1 MIVVLAAAC
10 LLALTGPRTS
20 LGRDVARGARAA
32 RTSDTPPG
40 FWYGTDSQ
48 YVNVSGPPPYKTPV
62 IGGAY
67 GGYIGMLGKWS
78 YFLRCRVSPPTW
90 SKINSAQANLNFQ
103 KYDKGV
109 GTAGYWF
116 MGGPGVDPRY
126 NGTVEE
132 ANNWGTRQ
140 AARALS
146 NMRGLPA
153 DQRPIYPIMFMDI
166 EFPGNGP
173 ASDNGWNTVYT
184 SPCSGKVRH
193 HHIPASV
200 DRAVFNGFWGY
211 IRATHNLTPGVY
223 SARGTWR
230 TIFGTRSASSVP
242 HTPQWTFE
250 PETSNLSNAPSGW
263 CLRGIAGCAQFFG
276 GVTRSSKFAV
286 MWQFSGGGGVRNGIG
301 DFDQID
307 GRTFG

>member
-1 MIVVLAAAC
+1 VSARADWTAHKP
-10 LLALTGPRTS
+10 GQ
-20 LGRDVARGARAA
+20 DVARGARAA

-146 NMRGLPA
+146 NMRGVARRPAAHLPHHVHGH
-153 DQRPIYPIMFMDI
+153 R
-166 EFPGNGP
+166 
-173 ASDNGWNTVYT
+173 V
-184 SPCSGKVRH
+184 SGKRTGFGQRLEH
-193 HHIPASV
+193 RLYIP
-200 DRAVFNGFWGY
+200 
-211 IRATHNLTPGVY
+211 L
-223 SARGTWR
+223 
-230 TIFGTRSASSVP
+230 
-242 HTPQWTFE
+242 
-250 PETSNLSNAPSGW
+250 
-263 CLRGIAGCAQFFG
+263 
-276 GVTRSSKFAV
+276 
-286 MWQFSGGGGVRNGIG
+286 
-301 DFDQID
+301 
-307 GRTFG
+307 